1 MIIKTKTVTNNKINN
16 SNLVILILMTI
27 GLITYTVMENAQMII
42 AVIVLEVKVLFH
54 QAITN
59 IEKEIKNTTIITMT
73 TKNLTTTTITNKS
86 IWV

>member
-1 MIIKTKTVTNNKINN
+1 
-16 SNLVILILMTI
+16 MTI

-54 QAITN
+54 QAITS

>member
-1 MIIKTKTVTNNKINN
+1 
-16 SNLVILILMTI
+16 MTI

-86 IWV
+86 IWVQVKEKDLTEYV